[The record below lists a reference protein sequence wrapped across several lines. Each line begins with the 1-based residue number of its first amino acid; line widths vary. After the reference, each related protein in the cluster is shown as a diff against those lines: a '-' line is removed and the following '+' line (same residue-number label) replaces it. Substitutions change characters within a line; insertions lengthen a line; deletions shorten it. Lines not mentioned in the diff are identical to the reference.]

1 MSLYILALIA
11 LVPFAL
17 VAFLWR
23 EAHVDLRQALLSIAA
38 IVAVLVVAAAAL
50 LEI

>member
-23 EAHVDLRQALLSIAA
+23 EAHIDLRQALLFLAG
-38 IVAVLVVAAAAL
+38 LVAL
-50 LEI
+50 LMIAVTLVEL

>member
-1 MSLYILALIA
+1 MSLHILALIA

-23 EAHVDLRQALLSIAA
+23 EAHVDLRQTLLLMATIAA
-38 IVAVLVVAAAAL
+38 VLGVLAAAL
-50 LEI
+50 FEI

>member
-1 MSLYILALIA
+1 L
-11 LVPFAL
+11 PL

-23 EAHVDLRQALLSIAA
+23 EAHVDLRSTLLSMAA

>member
-1 MSLYILALIA
+1 MSLHILALVA

-23 EAHVDLRQALLSIAA
+23 EAHVDLRQTLLSVAA
-38 IVAVLVVAAAAL
+38 IVAVLIVVGAAL
-50 LEI
+50 FEF

>member
-17 VAFLWR
+17 VAFMWR
-23 EAHVDLRQALLSIAA
+23 EAHIDLRQALLFVAA
-38 IVAVLVVAAAAL
+38 VVAVLMIVAVTL
-50 LEI
+50 LEL

>member
-1 MSLYILALIA
+1 MSFHILALVA
-11 LVPFAL
+11 LAPFAL

-23 EAHVDLRQALLSIAA
+23 EAHVDMRQTLLSIAA
-38 IVAVLVVAAAAL
+38 IVAVLAVVAAAL

>member
-1 MSLYILALIA
+1 MSLHILALIA

-23 EAHVDLRQALLSIAA
+23 EAHVDLRQTLLSIAA
-38 IVAVLVVAAAAL
+38 IVSVLAVVAVAL